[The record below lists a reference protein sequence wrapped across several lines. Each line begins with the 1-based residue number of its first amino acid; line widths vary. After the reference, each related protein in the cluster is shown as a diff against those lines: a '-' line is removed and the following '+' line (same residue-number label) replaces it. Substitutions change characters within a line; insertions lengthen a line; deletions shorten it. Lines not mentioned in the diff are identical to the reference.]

1 MINHNALRA
10 AQNKAVIAR
19 FIGDGEMWQQA
30 NEEMKVACGYPLY
43 LRIGGF
49 ITEQRTYVVGEQQCS
64 IFY

>member
-19 FIGDGEMWQQA
+19 FIGDGEMWKQA
-30 NEEMKVACGYPLY
+30 NEAMKIACGYPLY
-43 LRIGGF
+43 RRSGGF
-49 ITEQRTYVVGEQQCS
+49 ITEQRTYVVGESQCN

>member
-43 LRIGGF
+43 R
-49 ITEQRTYVVGEQQCS
+49 RAR
-64 IFY
+64 